1 MLDLCLFYSLAGLG
15 LPFICCAASEAMAA
29 VLPSLG
35 TREAI
40 QGYLHQLAMQLGVGI
55 ANSRLAEELDRR

>member
-1 MLDLCLFYSLAGLG
+1 
-15 LPFICCAASEAMAA
+15 MAA

-40 QGYLHQLAMQLGVGI
+40 QGYLRGLAMQLGVGI
-55 ANSRLAEELDRR
+55 TDSRLVEELD